1 MKTTTDRPPKAD
13 PSAVALAKA
22 ETVNVTRA
30 PLAIVHISDQNTR
43 HPKPA
48 EVTELTQ
55 SMKQFGQTTPAIGR
69 PHPKKKG
76 HIELAAGA
84 RRRVA
89 AEAAGLDHLDV
100 IVKEMN
106 DDVFEE
112 TILIENLQRE
122 DPDPRAEV
130 KLLDR
135 LVKRGIATSSAISA
149 HLGKPEHWV
158 ARRLRLLKVI
168 PEIRKQWESGRRNRF
183 SDYNVEMME
192 LLGSLNEATQTALFK
207 DQQAFWLNH
216 PNSRAELQKELEKH
230 IFCNLAHAPFD
241 LNDPKFFVKGCGPGC
256 ASDSS
261 KQSDLFD
268 MTNKDARCLNC
279 SCFNARLGKWRKAQ
293 LDELREKHGIK
304 KDLPLMLNDQSSY
317 NSERIR
323 VGDQVYTASAPDY
336 GHKLVAE
343 KPDKGEAQQVYVTN
357 THGTKFRVA
366 YLVKGQH
373 RTRKSEPSGDRK
385 KLSPTEARKKGR
397 DMLEARR
404 WDIVRKDLIQR
415 VFKSTAKDVT
425 EDIVDLV
432 VIFGTCQYHNPER
445 GDRKDPNTNW
455 EAFDQCRKK
464 GYRVESRDGDEKDFN
479 YGVHDC
485 IHNSYGSYEIDE
497 KTFKDRKEALWHVV
511 KPVIVN
517 QLLGAFRVLNIV
529 EENIVYDIERVG
541 KLIGFDTKTAKRE
554 ADLTIPPPKS
564 WGKVDVHTL
573 EPLTAKDA
581 LQSIKKKLTPTSPS
595 SPSSQRPASKRRS

>member
-1 MKTTTDRPPKAD
+1 MSTTTTTNGQTEE
-13 PSAVALAKA
+13 V
-22 ETVNVTRA
+22 TVTRA
-30 PLAIVHISDQNTR
+30 PLDTVHISEQNTR

-55 SMKQFGQTTPAIGR
+55 SIKQFGQTTPALGR

-89 AEAAGLDHLDV
+89 AEAAGRTTLDV

-112 TILIENLQRE
+112 TILIENLQRV

-135 LVKRGIATSSAISA
+135 LVKRGIATAAAISA

-168 PEIRKQWESGRRNRF
+168 PEIRKQWESGRNNRF
-183 SDYNVEMME
+183 QDYTVDMME
-192 LLGSLNEATQTALFK
+192 LIGSLSEATQTALFK
-207 DQQAFWLNH
+207 DQQAWWLQNPH
-216 PNSRAELQKELEKH
+216 SRAELQKALEQH
-230 IFCNLAHAPFD
+230 IFCRLADAPFD

-261 KQSDLFD
+261 KQNDLFD
-268 MTNKDARCLNC
+268 MSGGNKDARCLNC
-279 SCFNARLGKWRKAQ
+279 SCFNSRLGKWRAAQ
-293 LDELREKHGIK
+293 LDELKKKHGIK
-304 KDLPLMLNDQSSY
+304 KDLPLMLSDQSSY

-323 VGDQVYTASAPDY
+323 IGDQAYTASAPDY
-336 GHKLVAE
+336 QHKLVAE
-343 KPDKGEAQQVYVTN
+343 KPDKGDAQQVYVTN
-357 THGTKFRVA
+357 TQGTKFRVA
-366 YLVKGQH
+366 YLVKGRH
-373 RTRKSEPSGDRK
+373 SASRHTEKSDRP
-385 KLSPTEARKKGR
+385 KLSPAEARKKGR

-425 EDIVDLV
+425 EDVVDLV
-432 VIFGTCQYHNPER
+432 TVFGTCQYHNPER
-445 GDRKDPNTNW
+445 GDRKNHNANW
-455 EAFDQCRKK
+455 DAFDQCRKK
-464 GYRVESRDGDEKDFN
+464 GYQVESLDGDDKDFN

-485 IHNSYGSYEIDE
+485 IDGGGYGREIDE
-497 KTFKDRKEALWHVV
+497 KVIKDRKEALWHVL

-529 EENIVYDIERVG
+529 EENIVYDIQRVG
-541 KLIGFDTKTAKRE
+541 KLIGFDTKAAKLQ
-554 ADLTIPPPKS
+554 ADLQIPPPKS

-573 EPLTAKDA
+573 EPLGAKHA
-581 LQSIKKKLTPTSPS
+581 LESLRKKVAK
-595 SPSSQRPASKRRS
+595 K